1 MIETN
6 AFSISMHMC
15 LGEAFAK
22 SKISKMQD
30 SHLLLNSITI
40 HIGLKWSQKSD
51 DIWNMIEW
59 LFWNLRFLRVL
70 VAFCWNSLLSDVF
83 KNGKASEK
91 LSTSSWLASSWHP
104 LLNEANKPTKIRTFI
119 VPKTTTQTK
128 GSSRPERL
136 QLCCFHAWFPSDV
149 SSTSP
154 QADTTTVVV
163 VEHY

>member
-1 MIETN
+1 
-6 AFSISMHMC
+6 MHFLSLC
-15 LGEAFAK
+15 ICA
-22 SKISKMQD
+22 SKK
-30 SHLLLNSITI
+30 LL
-40 HIGLKWSQKSD
+40 Q
-51 DIWNMIEW
+51 
-59 LFWNLRFLRVL
+59 NLRFRKCKIHICFWTQSQRFKMISKVSRYETRLNWFMVAFQTWEFWV

-104 LLNEANKPTKIRTFI
+104 LLNEANKPTKIRTFM

-149 SSTSP
+149 SSSSP

>member
-15 LGEAFAK
+15 LEEAFAK

-40 HIGLKWSQKSD
+40 HIGLKWSQESHDTKYD
-51 DIWNMIEW
+51 RAVV
-59 LFWNLRFLRVL
+59 LNLRFLSEV

-104 LLNEANKPTKIRTFI
+104 LLNEANKQTKIRTFI

-136 QLCCFHAWFPSDV
+136 QLCCFHAWFPSNV
-149 SSTSP
+149 SSSSP
-154 QADTTTVVV
+154 QANTATLVV